1 MECKKRNSIKLS
13 LFIHLFFA
21 LIVAIGSSVIVDT
34 MTDQI
39 KDEIWLKY
47 IKNISGYYEMYNE
60 YSEKYKDVIP
70 IPVTGI
76 SELSNKDA
84 IIISI
89 CDFAQT
95 WGEIIFVSVAV
106 FIALS
111 LFYKKRFKIPLDM
124 LEESVAKIA
133 NQELDFFIDYPK
145 RDEMGDL
152 CEAFEKMRNQLY
164 VNNTVMWKMIDE
176 QKQMRAAF
184 SHDLRTPM
192 SVLKGYVEYLLRY
205 FPQGKLS
212 DEKIMETLE
221 DLDEQMNRIENFA
234 NTMKDINYLDEVQIN
249 KCSINVSILQK
260 KIETILK
267 TLSEKYEKKYTLS
280 AQFQSNN
287 LYLDMDI
294 YLEIIEN
301 IIANA
306 ARFASNYVGIE
317 LCENKK
323 SLSVIIYDDGPGFKL
338 EEISNVTKPYY
349 HGSDASGQHYGRGL
363 YICNILCEKHGG
375 QLTLNNLSTGG
386 ACVSI
391 RLENV

>member
-13 LFIHLFFA
+13 LFIHLFIA
-21 LIVAIGSSVIVDT
+21 LVLAIVGSVIVDT

-47 IKNISGYYEMYNE
+47 IENISGYYEMYNE

-70 IPVTGI
+70 IPATGI
-76 SELSNKDA
+76 GELSTKDA
-84 IIISI
+84 IIIDI

-95 WGEIIFVSVAV
+95 WGEIFFVSVTV

-111 LFYKKRFKIPLDM
+111 LFYKKRLKIPLNL
-124 LEESVAKIA
+124 LEESAAKIA
-133 NQELDFFIDYPK
+133 NQELDFSIDYPQK
-145 RDEMGDL
+145 DEMGHL
-152 CEAFEKMRNQLY
+152 CGAFEKMRNQLY

-212 DEKIMETLE
+212 DEKVKETLE
-221 DLDEQMNRIENFA
+221 DLEEQINRIESFA

-249 KCSINVSILQK
+249 KCSINVSLLQK
-260 KIETILK
+260 KTETILK
-267 TLSEKYEKKYTLS
+267 TLSEKHEKKYTLS
-280 AQFQSNN
+280 AQFKTDD
-287 LYLDMDI
+287 LYVDMDI

-306 ARFASNYVGIE
+306 VRFASAYVGIE
-317 LCENKK
+317 LYGDKK
-323 SLSVIIYDDGPGFKL
+323 WLSVIIYDDGPGFKL
-338 EEISNVTKPYY
+338 EEISNAANPYY
-349 HGSDASGQHYGRGL
+349 HGSDTSGQHYGMGL
-363 YICNILCEKHGG
+363 YICNILCKKHGG
-375 QLTLNNLSTGG
+375 QLSLNNVSTGG
-386 ACVSI
+386 ACVCI
-391 RLENV
+391 RFENV